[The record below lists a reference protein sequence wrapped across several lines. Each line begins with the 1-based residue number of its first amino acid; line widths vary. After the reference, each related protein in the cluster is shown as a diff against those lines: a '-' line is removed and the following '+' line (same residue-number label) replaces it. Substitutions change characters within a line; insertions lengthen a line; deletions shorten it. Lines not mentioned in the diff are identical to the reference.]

1 MIDET
6 AIVPTESDPLRLLE
20 VTANA
25 TKSLN
30 PLLGH
35 FAKMCVDVARERRLE
50 IEARLTARLQELA
63 AIFLSLDR
71 RHASEVAD
79 RQLQFQALSVLL
91 DLAKGSGDPRLMTEA
106 MQCFKQYVQSAP
118 TFTRDFS
125 EAMTKVNSA
134 VDLFPAAEPDK

>member
-1 MIDET
+1 MDDA

-25 TKSLN
+25 TTSLN
-30 PLLGH
+30 PILGH
-35 FAKMCVDVARERRLE
+35 FAKVCIAVAREKRLE

-63 AIFLSLDR
+63 ASFMSLDR

-91 DLAKGSGDPRLMTEA
+91 DLAKGSGDPRLITEA

-118 TFTRDFS
+118 TFTRDF
-125 EAMTKVNSA
+125 ADALTKVNSA
-134 VDLFPAAEPDK
+134 VDLFPAAERDE